1 MAEPEINPRDPYQFP
16 ARMPSSADG
25 TPKSFS
31 VDDFP
36 EPTSKMENW
45 RYVPLQNIDSL
56 IDPFT
61 PSSTIEVKLVSDKE
75 DEDKFSFKKSS
86 VNPYPQGLVGKP
98 PDRVSASE
106 WNSVK
111 DFYEI
116 KVTQSLTHPLV
127 IDCNGTS
134 YDPDA
139 LHFYISIE
147 ECVHAT
153 IIIRHQGDAVLSEG
167 IEVYGKRAS
176 DVHFLSIQEWSD
188 KSVHCASHRLEAAM
202 DGKLRHTV
210 VTLSGKCVR
219 IRADAHY
226 GGKQSLL
233 DLLGVYFVAS
243 DDFCEHR
250 TMITHNYP
258 ECTSRV
264 VYKGALR
271 GTNAKSAW
279 VGNTLILPQAAHTDS
294 YELNRNLLLTPGAV
308 ANSEPQLEIEN
319 GDIIGAGHASSVG
332 RFDEDQLFYLQ
343 SRGIPEVDARK
354 LVVRGFFEELVKQ
367 IDIPVIT
374 DHLMEIVDKRL
385 EEVMEDSSGERKRE

>member
-1 MAEPEINPRDPYQFP
+1 MAKPEINPQNPYQFP

-25 TPKSFS
+25 TPKSFN
-31 VDDFP
+31 VDDFA

-45 RYVPLQNIDSL
+45 RYIPLQNIDPL

-61 PSSTIEVKLVSDKE
+61 PSSTLKVKLAHDEE
-75 DEDKFSFKKSS
+75 DGGKFSVKKSS
-86 VNPYPQGLVGKP
+86 TNPYPQGLVGKP
-98 PDRVSASE
+98 PDRVAASE

-116 KVTQSLTHPLV
+116 EITQSLAHPLV
-127 IDCNGTS
+127 IECTGTS

-139 LHFYISIE
+139 VHFYISVE
-147 ECVHAT
+147 EYVHTT

-167 IEVYGKRAS
+167 IEICAKKAS

-188 KSVHCASHRLEAAM
+188 KSIHCASHRLEAAM
-202 DGKLRHTV
+202 EGKLRHTV

-233 DLLGVYFVAS
+233 DLLGVYFVTS
-243 DDFCEHR
+243 NDFCEHR
-250 TMITHNYP
+250 TMITHDHP

-271 GTNAKSAW
+271 GANAKSAW

-374 DHLMEIVDKRL
+374 NHLMEIVDRRL
-385 EEVMEDSSGERKRE
+385 EEVIEDIPIKEKK